1 MPRIARLNTRAWRW
15 TTLVLA
21 TAVVTTACSHK
32 AAKPAAAPKSPSPT
46 ASASPPPPPPPP
58 PPACPLTGVV
68 GTSVPNRP
76 ALAIKIENSPD
87 ARPQVGLDAA
97 DVIYEEPV
105 EGGITRFIVE
115 YQCKDAP
122 RVEPVRSIR
131 QADPYL
137 VNQSGKSLFG
147 NASGSPPSLEALAA
161 AVKAGWLVDVGY
173 GTGGGYLRDS
183 GRPAPHNL
191 YTSTSAIYAR
201 PDAQGLPKATPIFQY
216 SAAPAPGGPG
226 ATIHAGFSPYS
237 DVYWRWSAAANQYQR
252 YYGTAPANGAN
263 GAIMSSTNVI
273 VMSVPVVMS
282 WWIEDPSGS
291 HQPVPQL
298 LGTGA
303 ALVCRAGTCVSGN
316 WWRPGEGL
324 GQVTYFNDAA
334 GHQIPLV
341 PGNTWVELVPSAV
354 TGPGPI
360 PVGTVSAQ

>member
-1 MPRIARLNTRAWRW
+1 VPRNPRMPAGAWRW
-15 TTLVLA
+15 TSLALA
-21 TAVVTTACSHK
+21 TAVVMTGCSHK
-32 AAKPAAAPKSPSPT
+32 AAKTAAPAKVASSPSP
-46 ASASPPPPPPPP
+46 SASPTPPPPPPT
-58 PPACPLTGVV
+58 CPLTGIQ
-68 GTSVPNRP
+68 GASVPNRP

-87 ARPQVGLDAA
+87 ARPQVGLDSA

-115 YQCKDAP
+115 YQCHDAA

-173 GTGGGYLRDS
+173 STGGGYLRDS
-183 GRPAPHNL
+183 GRAAPHNL
-191 YTSTSAIYAR
+191 YTSTPAIYAR
-201 PDAQGLPKATPIFQY
+201 PDAQGLPMASPIFTY
-216 SAAPAPGGPG
+216 SASPAPGGAG
-226 ATIHAGFSPYS
+226 SVIHAGFSANS
-237 DVYWRWSAAANQYQR
+237 DVYWRWSPAANIYQR
-252 YYGTAPANGAN
+252 YYGTTPANGAD
-263 GAIMSSTNVI
+263 GHIMASTNVI
-273 VMSVPVVMS
+273 VMSVPVQMS

-291 HQPVPQL
+291 HQPIPQL

-324 GQVTYFNDAA
+324 GQVTYFNGAA

-341 PGNTWVELVPSAV
+341 PGNTWVELVPSSV

-360 PVGTVSAQ
+360 PVGTVSAS